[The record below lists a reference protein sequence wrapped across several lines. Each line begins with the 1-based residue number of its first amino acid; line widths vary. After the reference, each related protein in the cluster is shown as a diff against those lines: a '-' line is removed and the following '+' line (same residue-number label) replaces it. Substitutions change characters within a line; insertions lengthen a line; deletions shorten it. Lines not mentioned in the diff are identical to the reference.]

1 MQVSIVQLLSEGHQ
15 RVCVVGDDYQSIYS
29 FRGANID
36 NILDFQ
42 KKFPLTRL
50 FKLERNYRSTRN
62 IVSAASSLMKHNRRQ
77 IAKEVYSE
85 EAEGD
90 RILYHPCYSDKEE
103 AMVVAKEI
111 DRIKRQDGC
120 EYDAFAILYRTN
132 AQSRSFEDEL
142 RKRAIPYIIYG
153 GLSFYQ
159 RKEIKD
165 ILAYFRLVVN
175 PDDGEA
181 LRRIINYPARGI
193 GNTTHMCKAVLG
205 KAKRGK
211 RTVSRRNISVDF
223 GIPSYFIICQHITLP
238 YRCRPDLF
246 FPAGYAP

>member
-1 MQVSIVQLLSEGHQ
+1 
-15 RVCVVGDDYQSIYS
+15 
-29 FRGANID
+29 
-36 NILDFQ
+36 
-42 KKFPLTRL
+42 
-50 FKLERNYRSTRN
+50 
-62 IVSAASSLMKHNRRQ
+62 MKHNRRQ
-77 IAKEVYSE
+77 IAKEVYSK

-175 PDDGEA
+175 PDDA
-181 LRRIINYPARGI
+181 RPCAASSTIPPAASATRRCSASLTAPR
-193 GNTTHMCKAVLG
+193 
-205 KAKRGK
+205 
-211 RTVSRRNISVDF
+211 RT
-223 GIPSYFIICQHITLP
+223 
-238 YRCRPDLF
+238 
-246 FPAGYAP
+246 A